1 MPVESWFSVPVYVE
15 DLPGAPELCDELLPF
30 IRRVCAGR
38 PNQQPLVTGGA
49 YSGSNSPSIDQY
61 LFRFP
66 ELHRLYAMI
75 NEHAAIYAREIGIDV
90 EREHLYLGRSWVN
103 ILGRGGQVRPH
114 NHMATVFSGAFYL
127 KIPRSGTVLRFT
139 DPKQVVRK
147 DPWYTAGV
155 TPFNVTHVDYPVVK
169 GRLVLFPGY
178 LTHGMVD
185 PNPDDDDRVSMSVD
199 YFGTS
204 LAGQSPPPPPRGVA
218 ERLWKQL
225 DDEMEAARRA
235 LADTERAGG

>member
-1 MPVESWFSVPVYVE
+1 MPVEPWFPVPVFAE
-15 DLPGAPELCDELLPF
+15 DLPGAPALCEELLPF
-30 IRRVCAGR
+30 IRRVCQGR
-38 PNQQPLVTGGA
+38 PNQQPLVTGAA
-49 YSGSNSPSIDQY
+49 YSGSNSPSVDQY

-66 ELHRLYAMI
+66 ELHALYAMI
-75 NEHAAIYAREIGIDV
+75 NERASMYARELGIDTAK
-90 EREHLYLGRSWVN
+90 ENLYLGRSWVN

-127 KIPRSGTVLRFT
+127 KVPREGTVLRFV

-147 DPWYTAGV
+147 DPFYTSGI
-155 TPFNVTHVDYPVVK
+155 TPYNLNYVDYPVTT

-185 PNPDDDDRVSMSVD
+185 PNPDDDERISMSVD
-199 YFGTS
+199 YFSVS
-204 LAGQSPPPPPRGVA
+204 LSGQSAPPPPRAVA

-225 DDEMEAARRA
+225 DDEMEAARRT
-235 LADTERAGG
+235 LAPESGSGD